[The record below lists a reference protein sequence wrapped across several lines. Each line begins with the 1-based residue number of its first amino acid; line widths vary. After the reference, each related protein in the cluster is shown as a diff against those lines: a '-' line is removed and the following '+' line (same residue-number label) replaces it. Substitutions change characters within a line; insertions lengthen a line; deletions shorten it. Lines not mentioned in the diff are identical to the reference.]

1 MTTIALNVLDEL
13 YLHLDRDAEPW
24 SVQLE
29 VGVEGHVDADRLA
42 AAILEGARRH
52 PLARARLC
60 AARGL
65 DVGYEWEVA
74 DELTEA
80 PLEVADCD
88 DDLALAMAR
97 ERLMSTS
104 PDLEE
109 APPFAM
115 TLAHHPDGDA
125 IMLNVCHAAGDGI
138 SAVRL
143 MASILRAYAGA
154 DDPQAP
160 VDPLAV
166 RDIGQLVHSRSIP
179 ARPTRGRALA
189 RQVPRVAAAPAR
201 IAPAG
206 VEGERDGSGFEL
218 LQPGSDELQGILDRR
233 TAGATV
239 NDVL

>member
-125 IMLNVCHAAGDGI
+125 VMLNLNHAAGDGM

-143 MASILRAYAGA
+143 LASFLRAYAGI
-154 DDPQAP
+154 DDPAP
-160 VDPLAV
+160 CVDPLDV
-166 RDIGQLVHSRSIP
+166 RDIRELVDAGSVASRL
-179 ARPTRGRALA
+179 GRLGALA
-189 RQVPRVAAAPAR
+189 DQAPR
-201 IAPAG
+201 
-206 VEGERDGSGFEL
+206 
-218 LQPGSDELQGILDRR
+218 
-233 TAGATV
+233 
-239 NDVL
+239 